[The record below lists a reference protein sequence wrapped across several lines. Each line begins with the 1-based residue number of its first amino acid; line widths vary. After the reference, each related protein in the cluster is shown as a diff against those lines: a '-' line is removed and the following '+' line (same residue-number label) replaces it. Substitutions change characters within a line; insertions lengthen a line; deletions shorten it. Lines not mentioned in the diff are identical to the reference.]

1 VLGFDVA
8 AVRSALDVAAVD
20 DLEARLRATSEAGP
34 LSTPVQRRPKR
45 PGVPGNLFLI
55 EGFTNPEETQ
65 PAEHHGESSEPG
77 DQLDEH

>member
-1 VLGFDVA
+1 
-8 AVRSALDVAAVD
+8 
-20 DLEARLRATSEAGP
+20 
-34 LSTPVQRRPKR
+34 
-45 PGVPGNLFLI
+45 VPGNLFLI